1 MLGAV
6 KSLREHSTQVHTK
19 HKSLID
25 TAGTG
30 GDGANTFNISTTTC
44 FILAAAGLGVCKHG
58 NRSVSSKCGSADVL
72 EALNIDLDMDSDQ
85 LVKSIEEHG
94 FGFIFAPRF
103 HPSLRHVGPVRKKL
117 AVRTIFNILG
127 PLVNPSPVK
136 RQVIGVYDQKYH
148 QVMAEVLKELGSEE
162 VMLVTGKDGLDEISL
177 VDETFVTHLKDQKIF
192 SYVVR
197 PEDFLMERCQVADLK
212 GGDAVENAK
221 ILERILSG
229 EKGPKAD
236 IVHLNAGAAL
246 MVGGLVN
253 TLGDGV
259 LMSREII
266 ESGKALAQLRKVQL

>member
-1 MLGAV
+1 M
-6 KSLREHSTQVHTK
+6 
-19 HKSLID
+19 
-25 TAGTG
+25 
-30 GDGANTFNISTTTC
+30 
-44 FILAAAGLGVCKHG
+44 
-58 NRSVSSKCGSADVL
+58 

-148 QVMAEVLKELGSEE
+148 HVMAEVLKELGSEE

-197 PEDFLMERCQVADLK
+197 PEDFLMERCQLQTLK
-212 GGDAVENAK
+212 VGTPLKMQKYLNESSLVKKG
-221 ILERILSG
+221 LRISS
-229 EKGPKAD
+229 
-236 IVHLNAGAAL
+236 I
-246 MVGGLVN
+246 
-253 TLGDGV
+253 
-259 LMSREII
+259 
-266 ESGKALAQLRKVQL
+266 